1 MVHASCF
8 YYYCNA
14 RYDIV
19 YNAVMYCNYVGLYTT
34 LQCMNGTTLWREC
47 FYLLLQTY
55 KHSGKIHWKY
65 VNVVYVFCILQIY
78 FLCDLLLSCYTS
90 GKVQHTMQTYKS
102 TPFPGND
109 YTMYKKRTKRNYT
122 CILITLHTPLR
133 MHLVYG
139 MLFCSYIHVK
149 HITFSERYYSYYTGL
164 I

>member
-1 MVHASCF
+1 MYEW
-8 YYYCNA
+8 YYA
-14 RYDIV
+14 MEGVLLFTITDIQ
-19 YNAVMYCNYVGLYTT
+19 TFRKDT
-34 LQCMNGTTLWREC
+34 LEVR
-47 FYLLLQTY
+47 
-55 KHSGKIHWKY
+55 
-65 VNVVYVFCILQIY
+65 NVVYVFCILQIY

-164 I
+164 M